1 MKIIFR
7 GIWISVLMTLAAV
20 VSGNVMAK
28 GGLVSLDF
36 DDPPNADSNEI
47 TNPWWPLSQGDRFI
61 YFEEEE
67 CILGVVDVMINGGQS
82 RDEVNGVAVREILDR
97 EFIDEE
103 GECDANIEDPDDED
117 WELIETTYD
126 WYAQDS
132 AGNVWYFGE
141 DTVAFDHDECD
152 RLVND
157 EDPEEGCR
165 DGSWAAGE
173 DVADIG
179 AIAEEGII
187 MLTSPEKGQFY
198 LQEYYEGEAE
208 DMGKILNFKDMDT
221 YFGEQDHCVVIK
233 EWVPLEGGNVEQK
246 FYCEGYGL
254 VLIAGLAGGP
264 TVYEELV
271 YFHAGPAPSG
281 PAPSTE

>member
-7 GIWISVLMTLAAV
+7 GIWISVMMTLAAV

-36 DDPPNADSNEI
+36 DDPANADSNEI

-117 WELIETTYD
+117 WASDFENP
-126 WYAQDS
+126 A
-132 AGNVWYFGE
+132 
-141 DTVAFDHDECD
+141 H
-152 RLVND
+152 
-157 EDPEEGCR
+157 
-165 DGSWAAGE
+165 
-173 DVADIG
+173 
-179 AIAEEGII
+179 
-187 MLTSPEKGQFY
+187 
-198 LQEYYEGEAE
+198 
-208 DMGKILNFKDMDT
+208 
-221 YFGEQDHCVVIK
+221 
-233 EWVPLEGGNVEQK
+233 
-246 FYCEGYGL
+246 
-254 VLIAGLAGGP
+254 LAGFSVCSETREKRQSEFP
-264 TVYEELV
+264 
-271 YFHAGPAPSG
+271 
-281 PAPSTE
+281 